1 MARPRK
7 EPADKA
13 EPARKRP
20 PGLFDKRFQ
29 RNLKRALPGQTDS
42 EIILRTIES
51 VPAEKVRDAL
61 DAAKAEEQVHAFQAI
76 PDDLVRRLIDHV
88 PPIVIGPA
96 KLPPPPPP
104 PSPVGGPPADILTTN
119 YQNVFPEFTYQH
131 PTDWNTQLTGGHNM
145 HDWPSADVYEWSPVY
160 DPSNTF
166 EMEGGLENPAVGL
179 TGWAIPQIDP
189 KNPND
194 TSSLSQGDVWFTH
207 PWWYD
212 WEYYIVPDPAYE
224 GLLAPNGANTG
235 VVDGKKEP
243 DYINPTTIAQQTLQ
257 LPAEHGVLGVEI
269 DQDLFPESFRQNV
282 RQGTRIA
289 TFGRWIVDSGHPDF
303 HTEIHPPLLIATANV
318 DPPPRGVPP
327 ACASGGGVGVA
338 SPVTHVELMARPFFP
353 SQKFS
358 EGNFIDHLAAE
369 VLKVDT
375 AICGIPLSTQVEAH
389 PTIYDLPY
397 AGRPFIQLFVKP
409 PVPRSHEVYLQQT
422 LMVNFKFNIRSGVA
436 VAVYDAGFDTVG
448 IIIVLGT
455 MDPAPIPPHH
465 TYTVSWD
472 DLGGVEYEVGIDLSA
487 ILANILIAP
496 DPAALFILNRGIET
510 DRYDAPSPVSS
521 ADLLNVA
528 GPVPLSD
535 INSSMGW
542 AVADDQPFPI
552 SGWLKCWWADQSIV
566 APPGPIEQ

>member
-7 EPADKA
+7 QPTEKKEPP
-13 EPARKRP
+13 EQPAKRKRP
-20 PGLFDKRFQ
+20 PGLFEKRYQ
-29 RNLKRALPGQTDS
+29 RNLRRALPGSTDS

-51 VPAEKVRDAL
+51 LPAEKVREAF
-61 DAAKAEEQVHAFQAI
+61 DAAGPNDRAHVFQAI
-76 PDDLVRRLIDHV
+76 PDEIVRRLIDHV
-88 PPIVIGPA
+88 PSVVIGPA
-96 KLPPPPPP
+96 KQPPPPPP

-119 YQNVFPEFTYQH
+119 YLNIFPEFTYQH
-131 PTDWNTQLTGGHNM
+131 PTDWNKQLTGGHNM
-145 HDWPSADVYEWSPVY
+145 HDWPEADVYEWSPVY

-166 EMEGGLENPAVGL
+166 EMEGGLENPVVGV
-179 TGWAIPQIDP
+179 TGWAIPQTDP

-224 GLLAPNGANTG
+224 GLLAPDGANTG
-235 VVDGKKEP
+235 VVGDNKEP
-243 DYINPTTIAQQTLQ
+243 DYINPTTLARDTLK
-257 LPAEHGVLGVEI
+257 LPATHGVLGVEI
-269 DQDLFPESFRQNV
+269 DQDLFPEPFRQNV

-289 TFGRWIVDSGHPDF
+289 TFGRWIVDTGHGDF
-303 HTEIHPPLLIATANV
+303 HAEIHPPLLIATANV
-318 DPPPRGVPP
+318 DPPPAGVY
-327 ACASGGGVGVA
+327 GGA
-338 SPVTHVELMARPFFP
+338 SPVTHVELMSRPYFP

-375 AICGIPLSTQVEAH
+375 AICGIPFSTQVEAH
-389 PTIYDLPY
+389 PSIYDLPY

-409 PVPRSHEVYLQQT
+409 PVPRSKEVYLQQM
-422 LMVNFKFNIRSGVA
+422 LMVHFKFNVRSGVA

-455 MDPAPIPPHH
+455 MNPAPKPGHH
-465 TYTVSWD
+465 HYTVTWD
-472 DLGGVEYEVGIDLSA
+472 ELGGVEYEVGIDLSA
-487 ILANILIAP
+487 ILANIFIAP
-496 DPAALFILNRGIET
+496 DPAALFILNRGIQT

-521 ADLLNVA
+521 ADLVNVA
-528 GPVPLSD
+528 GPMPLSE

-552 SGWLKCWWADQSIV
+552 SGWLKCWWDDQSIV
-566 APPGPIEQ
+566 APPCPVLEEAGA